1 MATKFKALKPAR
13 IPPEVEG
20 IQVNYCKNPAC
31 QNYGVPALDYLPGR
45 KKVIA
50 GHDHYTS
57 TGGGTSAPVL
67 KCLLCNEFPPIKSNQ
82 AISEELSRLLS
93 DLVPAPAPSCPDAQ
107 CANHSIPVTTS
118 KGYYQSFGLTPSG
131 SQRYLCKACKKTFA
145 VSSKST
151 IRQRH
156 SDKNNLIFR
165 LLMNKSPMRRICNV
179 ADIHPETLYQR
190 VDFFFRQCRAF
201 VAAYERPLLEGKN
214 IPRLYIA
221 VDRQDYTVNW
231 SNQHDKRNVI
241 MHAVGSADHASGYVF
256 GMHLDFDPSLDPAQ
270 VEADAIARN
279 DHAVSYPFRR
289 YARLWLQSDYT
300 DYIRQRKRMKKRT
313 ARMKDVS
320 NDVAETYD
328 TLMDRVDIEVP
339 LSQTF
344 DTTLPAKGMQVH
356 SEYTL
361 YGHFFYLKHLFGGVE
376 KVRFFL
382 DQEPGIRAACLS
394 AFCEDVKARKADAF
408 YVRINKELTVNE
420 RRQALATSRSEFDD
434 AKNKYP
440 GLSDSEVEMHLIQD
454 RLHHM
459 SSIGKWSDRWLLHPF
474 PSMSEPEKA
483 ICYLTDYGDYA
494 PAHIAHLYSKA
505 SLHSI
510 DRFFMQVRRMV
521 SLFERP
527 IVTSSAHGRSW
538 FGYSP
543 YNPEVAMK
551 LLMIF
556 RVYYNYVV
564 AGEDKKTPAMRLGLA
579 KAKIGYD
586 EIINFSPR

>member
-1 MATKFKALKPAR
+1 M
-13 IPPEVEG
+13 
-20 IQVNYCKNPAC
+20 
-31 QNYGVPALDYLPGR
+31 GR
-45 KKVIA
+45 N
-50 GHDHYTS
+50 T
-57 TGGGTSAPVL
+57 
-67 KCLLCNEFPPIKSNQ
+67 Q
-82 AISEELSRLLS
+82 
-93 DLVPAPAPSCPDAQ
+93 
-107 CANHSIPVTTS
+107 
-118 KGYYQSFGLTPSG
+118 
-131 SQRYLCKACKKTFA
+131 
-145 VSSKST
+145 
-151 IRQRH
+151 
-156 SDKNNLIFR
+156 
-165 LLMNKSPMRRICNV
+165 
-179 ADIHPETLYQR
+179 
-190 VDFFFRQCRAF
+190 
-201 VAAYERPLLEGKN
+201 
-214 IPRLYIA
+214 
-221 VDRQDYTVNW
+221 
-231 SNQHDKRNVI
+231 NVI

-270 VEADAIARN
+270 IEADAIARN

-328 TLMDRVDIEVP
+328 TLIDRLDVEVP

-344 DTTLPAKGMQVH
+344 DTTLPSKGMQVH

-394 AFCEDVKARKADAF
+394 AFCDEVKARKADAF

-434 AKNKYP
+434 AKSKYP

-459 SSIGKWSDRWLLHPF
+459 SAIGKWSDRWLLHPF

-494 PAHIAHLYSKA
+494 PDHLARLYSKA

-510 DRFFMQVRRMV
+510 DRFFMQVRRMI

-527 IVTSSAHGRSW
+527 IITSSAQGRSW

-579 KAKIGYD
+579 KNKISLD
-586 EIINFSPR
+586 DIISFTRA